1 MRGAGGS
8 DGDRRGYL
16 PEDMIRRFT
25 QAPEDCTILRRQRLR
40 ERKNQMKRCTAA
52 LGVLA
57 IFCCM
62 TAVSQTASPTP
73 EKKVND
79 WWHKAYLTQPL
90 NSPDGKKLPL
100 VSVRGNRFVDSD
112 GKPLLFRGVN
122 IADPDKIESEGH
134 WSKEFFV
141 KVKETGA
148 TVVRIPVHPV
158 AWRGRGTANYLAL
171 LDQAVQWCTDLGMYV
186 DIDWHSIGNLKQG
199 MFQDPMYETSLSETY
214 NFWRTM
220 AAHFNGNHTVA
231 FFELFNEPTL
241 FGGQLGN
248 MTWDE
253 WRQINEDTISIIRAR
268 NRETIPLVAGLDWA
282 YDLAPLRDSP
292 IRAEHI
298 GYVTH
303 PYPNKRSQPWPPK
316 WEEDFGF
323 AAGRYPVIATEL
335 GFGSKEEGAE
345 YGAEITHY
353 LESRGISWVV
363 WCFDPEWGPSMI
375 SSWDTYELTPE
386 GKFFTDAM
394 HKDPAPLSQR

>member
-1 MRGAGGS
+1 
-8 DGDRRGYL
+8 
-16 PEDMIRRFT
+16 
-25 QAPEDCTILRRQRLR
+25 
-40 ERKNQMKRCTAA
+40 MKRLTAV

-57 IFCCM
+57 ILCGLS
-62 TAVSQTASPTP
+62 AVSQIANPTP
-73 EKKVND
+73 EKKKVND
-79 WWHKAYLTQPL
+79 WWHQAYLTRPL

-100 VSVRGNRFVDSD
+100 VSVRGNRFVDPD

-134 WSKEFFV
+134 WSKDFFV

-335 GFGSKEEGAE
+335 GFGSKEEGDE

-386 GKFFTDAM
+386 GKFFSDAM
-394 HKDPAPLSQR
+394 HKDPAPLSQK